1 MCVANSMKWFVF
13 EECVWQTVFCFF
25 RGKHD
30 ITHSQQCLRVH
41 LHILVAKETIHTP
54 PEAKE
59 HTTFAK
65 LWAPPFAVFDKTD
78 LAQFYQM
85 IGF

>member
-1 MCVANSMKWFVF
+1 VTRKIEECVWQSMKCFVF

-54 PEAKE
+54 LKQKSIQPLLNYGLLHLRFLTK
-59 HTTFAK
+59 
-65 LWAPPFAVFDKTD
+65 P
-78 LAQFYQM
+78 
-85 IGF
+85 I